1 MTQLP
6 DIFFER
12 DGQNYARYLT
22 FFGIFLANIDHSH
35 PGAVDK
41 IREGVFSVARSFIPG
56 CRSATDKTIEE
67 TFMKHSKSRGG
78 SGGAGMIGILN
89 NQDAYQRWVKTASE
103 RTKFYQATLQMAG
116 METDNSKINTKH
128 KETRLAD
135 IKKSEKF
142 VQQITESISDYGNPF
157 EIEDKEKLYCL
168 SSGCPV
174 ADEVKND
181 VLRADAA
188 GAEAKA
194 EFIKQRLGKENEDK
208 KGKNGEGIFFD
219 TIKKMKLKT
228 MASDNNKVTLT
239 KSDQK
244 KVSYRRDG
252 SFVFNLLVQL
262 QKLGTEV
269 IDLRTFVSYPLTPV
283 IYSIGTT
290 DGFLAKTNK
299 SKGFQWL
306 TNSCVNSKY
315 PESPE
320 KTIVI
325 EDGNAIFHCLN
336 DLPGTFGEIAEKVF
350 DMMSSCKNVIFST
363 DMYKVDSV
371 KTMERIRRGTSCKL
385 LVGGPKTKKPVDW
398 KEFLKNSDN
407 KQRFIEILLEVWSS
421 DQLAS
426 KLQDKKV
433 TLICGGKAFE
443 ISCVNQVVQE
453 TERPDIESDQEET
466 DTRVILYCFQAKRDG
481 FENVV
486 VRTPDTDIFFILLS
500 ISFTLTS
507 ISSLN
512 LSSSSLS
519 LSSYSE

>member
-1 MTQLP
+1 ML
-6 DIFFER
+6 
-12 DGQNYARYLT
+12 
-22 FFGIFLANIDHSH
+22 
-35 PGAVDK
+35 
-41 IREGVFSVARSFIPG
+41 
-56 CRSATDKTIEE
+56 
-67 TFMKHSKSRGG
+67 
-78 SGGAGMIGILN
+78 
-89 NQDAYQRWVKTASE
+89 
-103 RTKFYQATLQMAG
+103 
-116 METDNSKINTKH
+116 
-128 KETRLAD
+128 
-135 IKKSEKF
+135 
-142 VQQITESISDYGNPF
+142 
-157 EIEDKEKLYCL
+157 L

-174 ADEVKND
+174 SDDVKND

-194 EFIKQRLGKENEDK
+194 DFIKERMGKENEDK

-219 TIKKMKLKT
+219 KIKRLKLKN

-244 KVSYRRDG
+244 KVSYRQDG

-371 KTMERIRRGTSCKL
+371 KTMERIRRGTSFK
-385 LVGGPKTKKPVDW
+385 
-398 KEFLKNSDN
+398 
-407 KQRFIEILLEVWSS
+407 
-421 DQLAS
+421 
-426 KLQDKKV
+426 
-433 TLICGGKAFE
+433 
-443 ISCVNQVVQE
+443 
-453 TERPDIESDQEET
+453 
-466 DTRVILYCFQAKRDG
+466 
-481 FENVV
+481 
-486 VRTPDTDIFFILLS
+486 
-500 ISFTLTS
+500 
-507 ISSLN
+507 
-512 LSSSSLS
+512 
-519 LSSYSE
+519 